1 MTQNLRVAVLSDS
14 TPERNGV
21 GSYYADLVDQ
31 LEHRVERA
39 ELFCPEDRSDS
50 WQRYLA
56 PPLPGDKTQKIWF
69 PRPFKLWSEVTGL
82 HPNVIVVPT
91 PGPFGLIGLA
101 VARWRG
107 IPLVMGFHTHYE
119 ALTDIYWSDLFGRI
133 ARRYLMWSHRL
144 FFRNSRVVLAVSP
157 EMADQ
162 ARRMGAENAEV
173 IGTSV
178 PSEFLARPLAPLSQA
193 PKRVLFAGRLAE
205 EKNVDQVVALARAR
219 PELEVSIAGDGP
231 MQAFVAEAAASTPNL
246 DYMGWVPRERLM
258 DVIDAHDALVL
269 PSKVESFGTVAL
281 EALARGRLVILSGSC
296 GIATWPQFD
305 ECLFRIGDDESLVQ
319 AVDRTF
325 ALPYEARVNA
335 GRLAHQAARDLNEWN
350 LSKWIDRLQPQ

>member
-1 MTQNLRVAVLSDS
+1 MTQGFRVAVVSDS

-21 GSYYADLVDQ
+21 GSYYADLVSQ
-31 LEHRVERA
+31 LNTRVERA

-56 PPLPGDKTQKIWF
+56 PPLPGDKTQRIWF
-69 PRPFKLWSEVTGL
+69 PRPFKLRTEVTGL
-82 HPNVIVVPT
+82 QPDVIVVPT

-101 VARWRG
+101 VAKRRG
-107 IPLVMGFHTHYE
+107 IPLVMAFHTHYE

-133 ARRYLMWSHRL
+133 ARRYLMWCHRL
-144 FFRNSRVVLAVSP
+144 FFRNSRAVLAVSP
-157 EMADQ
+157 EMTDQ
-162 ARRMGAENAEV
+162 ARRMGAQNAEL

-178 PSEFLARPLAPLSQA
+178 PSEFLARPLAPLS
-193 PKRVLFAGRLAE
+193 PEPGRVLFAGRLAE
-205 EKNVDQVVALARAR
+205 EKNIDQVIALARAR
-219 PELEVSIAGDGP
+219 PQLGVTIAGDGP
-231 MQAFVAEAAASTPNL
+231 MKAFVAEAAASTPNL

-269 PSKVESFGTVAL
+269 PSQVESFGTVAL

-296 GIATWPQFD
+296 GIAAWPQFD
-305 ECLFRIGDDESLVQ
+305 ECLFRIGDDESPAQ
-319 AVDRTF
+319 AVDRVF
-325 ALPYEARVNA
+325 ALPFDVRINVS
-335 GRLAHQAARDLNEWN
+335 RLAHQAARDLNEWN